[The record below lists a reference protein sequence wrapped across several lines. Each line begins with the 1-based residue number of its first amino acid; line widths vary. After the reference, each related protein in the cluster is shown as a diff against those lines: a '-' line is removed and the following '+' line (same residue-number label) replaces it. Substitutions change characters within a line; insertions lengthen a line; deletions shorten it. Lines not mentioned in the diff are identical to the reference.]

1 MTPGFMPNV
10 PVSSQAMQVRFFR
23 SADIAELQRQLNA
36 WLAEKPDREIVEV
49 RQSAGAEIL
58 ISVWYIG

>member
-1 MTPGFMPNV
+1 MSPGFTPRV
-10 PVSSQAMQVRFFR
+10 PPSKQAMQVRFFR

-36 WLAEKPDREIVEV
+36 WLAEQPDREIVEV